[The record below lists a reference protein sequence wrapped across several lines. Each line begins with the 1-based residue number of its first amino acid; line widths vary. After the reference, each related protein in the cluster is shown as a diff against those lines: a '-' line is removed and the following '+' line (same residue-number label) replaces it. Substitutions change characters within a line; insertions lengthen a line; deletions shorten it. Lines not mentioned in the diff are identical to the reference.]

1 MDADIINP
9 LQLSAKGMDGRMLHE
24 KYQKD
29 LVFWGGGVNT
39 QATLAFGTPDDV
51 RKEVLERLELFSKDG
66 GYIFNPVHNIVGNT
80 KIENIIALFDA
91 VKEFNSKTK

>member
-1 MDADIINP
+1 
-9 LQLSAKGMDGRMLHE
+9 MLHE

-39 QATLAFGTPDDV
+39 QATLAFSTPDDV
-51 RKEVLERLELFSKDG
+51 RKEVWQRLDLFSQDG

-91 VKEFNSKTK
+91 VKEYINQK